1 VIDGF
6 DFVGEV
12 WPNGAVAPDPDPIDF
27 QGHGTHVADILAG
40 HSADGTHKGVAPGA
54 SLYAL
59 KVCSAVSTSCNGIAL
74 LQAMDF
80 SLDPN
85 GDGDISDAVDV
96 VNLSL
101 GSNYGQREDDL
112 SEAASIVTS
121 FGVVVVAAAGNAADR
136 PYIVG
141 SPSSTPN
148 VISVAQSQVPSATT
162 FPLRINSPGGIAGD
176 YPNTATVDW
185 APIGSGFTGNVAFVG
200 RGCPAGSVPGQ
211 PGEDPYSD
219 NPAGKVAL
227 IDRGVCGVSLKV
239 DRAAE
244 AGAVGVLIGLV
255 AAGDAVTFA
264 FGGGDTFVPTLVITQ
279 ATSNLIKTNI
289 GAPVN
294 VTVSPSNVV
303 PMTGSMVGSS
313 SRGPGYSYNSIKPDI
328 AAPGASVSAIVGT
341 GTGEEAFG
349 GTSGASPMV
358 AGAAALLLEAY
369 PSATPTEIKAR
380 LMNNAERNIFI
391 NPATQ
396 PGVLAEITRTGAGEL
411 RVNEARLAQA
421 AAWDAQDPGAVGLSF
436 GHYRN
441 IGTNL
446 YQRKILV
453 RNYHHSQRTFSI
465 GTSFRYAADAA
476 SGAVSL
482 ATPASVTVPAGG
494 SATFVAKLTVNSSL
508 LPTWN
513 LNGGS
518 NGGNGSLL
526 RGPEYDGFVTISDG
540 IDTVRLP
547 WHILP
552 HKAAAVTPSS
562 TNVMLNAG
570 TGTLT
575 LNNTGGAVA
584 GRLDVFSLTGASPQI
599 PSASL
604 PRPGDNFAIVDLK
617 WVGVR
622 QVSAGAAGDAVQF
635 AVNTYGA
642 RSHPNYPA
650 EFDIFIDTNNDGT
663 NDFVVFNAENGG
675 FGASGQN
682 VTALLNLV
690 TNASVVRF
698 FTDADLG
705 SSNAILTVLRSDLG
719 MSAGSQFRFSVVA
732 FDNYFTGVGT
742 DSINN
747 MLYTL
752 DTPQFTGGVAPS
764 PVPAGGASILTVNA
778 VPGGASA
785 SPSQSGLLLMYRDG
799 RFGREADAIIV
810 NTPDE

>member
-1 VIDGF
+1 V
-6 DFVGEV
+6 E
-12 WPNGAVAPDPDPIDF
+12 
-27 QGHGTHVADILAG
+27 
-40 HSADGTHKGVAPGA
+40 
-54 SLYAL
+54 
-59 KVCSAVSTSCNGIAL
+59 
-74 LQAMDF
+74 
-80 SLDPN
+80 
-85 GDGDISDAVDV
+85 
-96 VNLSL
+96 
-101 GSNYGQREDDL
+101 
-112 SEAASIVTS
+112 
-121 FGVVVVAAAGNAADR
+121 
-136 PYIVG
+136 
-141 SPSSTPN
+141 
-148 VISVAQSQVPSATT
+148 
-162 FPLRINSPGGIAGD
+162 
-176 YPNTATVDW
+176 W
-185 APIGSGFTGNVAFVG
+185 APIGAGFTGSVAFVG

-211 PGEDPYSD
+211 PGEDPYAD

-227 IDRGVCGVSLKV
+227 IDRGVCSVSLKV

-244 AGAVGVLIGLV
+244 AGAIGVLIGLV
-255 AAGDAVTFA
+255 AAGDAVSFS

-279 ATSNLIKTNI
+279 ATSNLIKGNI

-294 VTVSPSNVV
+294 VTVSPLNAI
-303 PMTGSMVGSS
+303 PLAGSMVGSS

-328 AAPGASVSAIVGT
+328 AAPGASVSAVVGT

-358 AGAAALLLEAY
+358 AGAAALLLDAY

-380 LMNNAERNIFI
+380 LMNTAERNVLI

-411 RVNEARLAQA
+411 RVNDARLAQA
-421 AAWDAQDPGAVGLSF
+421 AAWDAQDPGSVGLSF
-436 GHYRN
+436 GHYRS
-441 IGTNL
+441 IGTSN
-446 YQRKILV
+446 YQRKVLV
-453 RNYHHSQRTFSI
+453 RNYQSSDRTFSI

-476 SGAVSL
+476 TGAVSL

-494 SATFVAKLTVNSSL
+494 SATFVTKLTLNSSL

-513 LNGGS
+513 LNGGT
-518 NGGNGSLL
+518 NGGNGALL
-526 RGPEYDGFVTISDG
+526 RTPEYDGYVTISDG
-540 IDTVRLP
+540 TDTIRLP

-552 HKAAAVTPSS
+552 HKAANVTPSS
-562 TNVMLNAG
+562 TNVLLNAG
-570 TGTLT
+570 TGSVT

-584 GRLDVFSLTGASPQI
+584 GRLDVFSLTGSSPQI

-604 PRPGDNFAIVDLK
+604 PKPGDNFAIVDLK

-622 QVSAGAAGDAVQF
+622 LANAGAAGDAIQF

-682 VTALLNLV
+682 VTALLNLA
-690 TNASVVRF
+690 TNTSVVRF

-732 FDNYFTGVGT
+732 FDNYFTGIGT

-752 DTPQFTGGVAPS
+752 NTPQFTGGVAPS
-764 PVPAGGASILTVNA
+764 PVPVGGSSILTVNA

-799 RFGREADAIIV
+799 RAGREADAITVI
-810 NTPDE
+810 TPDE